1 MADSIRKQFISGV
14 AWSTLSRFSS
24 LGIQFVVTLILAR
37 LLDPSDFGVIGM
49 LSIFMAVSQ
58 ILLDSGFGD
67 ALIQKESKSDIEYS
81 SVFYLNI
88 LIGVLCYSLLFLVS
102 PLLDDFYHMEN
113 LHTYSR
119 ILFLVIPINAIGLI
133 QRVQLRQELAFKK
146 IAIIEISSALISGIV
161 GVFLAYLQFGVYA
174 LICQMLIV
182 NICRTSF
189 TILFRRWHPSFVF
202 SLNAL
207 KPLFSYGLNLTI
219 TGLLTVIFNNIH
231 ALLIGRFYNPQ
242 SVGYYNQ
249 AKQYEQLSSNTLT
262 DIVMGVSFPTL
273 VRFKDNEDK
282 LKEFYKKII
291 ELVVF
296 LVVPL
301 MCFLYVVSD
310 QLLVLLLTEKWLPAS
325 VFFKILCIY
334 GITFPLHQI
343 NGNVIKVKGE
353 SRKYLCIE
361 LFRRVLL
368 LLSIIVTLNISIIAM
383 LYGQIIAMFFVI
395 IASMYVSGSL
405 VKYRVIDQIIDILPY
420 YIMGIISSAFAV
432 IINDNVELH
441 PVFNITMTLLL
452 LIVVYLFLCFLFKRQ
467 SLYVFVNLIK
477 NRKK

>member
-1 MADSIRKQFISGV
+1 MANSIRNQFVSGV

-67 ALIQKESKSDIEYS
+67 ALIQKESKSEIEYS
-81 SVFYLNI
+81 SVFYINI
-88 LIGVLCYSLLFLVS
+88 IIGIFCYIILFIVS
-102 PLLDDFYHMEN
+102 PLLDDFYHMDN
-113 LHTYSR
+113 LHIYSR

-133 QRVQLRQELAFKK
+133 QRVQLRQKLAFKK
-146 IAIIEISSALISGIV
+146 IAIIEISAALISGIV
-161 GVFLAYLQFGVYA
+161 GVLLAYLEFGVYA

-189 TILFRRWHPSFVF
+189 TIFYRRWYPSLIF
-202 SLNAL
+202 SLHAL
-207 KPLFSYGLNLTI
+207 KPLFSYGINLTVSS
-219 TGLLTVIFNNIH
+219 LLTVIFNNIH

-273 VRFKDNEDK
+273 VKFKDNEEK
-282 LKEFYKKII
+282 LKEYYKRII

-353 SRKYLCIE
+353 SRKYLYIE
-361 LFRRVLL
+361 LFRRALL
-368 LLSIIVTLNISIIAM
+368 LLSIIATLKISIEAM
-383 LYGQIIAMFFVI
+383 LYGQIIAMVFVI

-405 VKYRVIDQIIDILPY
+405 VRYTVVGQILDILPY
-420 YIMGIISSAFAV
+420 YVMGIVSSVCAV
-432 IINDNVELH
+432 TILDSFELYPVINII
-441 PVFNITMTLLL
+441 ITLLF
-452 LIVVYLFLCFLFKRQ
+452 ITGIYFYLCFLFKKQ
-467 SLYVFVNLIK
+467 TIFIFVNLIK
-477 NRKK
+477 NRQ

>member
-1 MADSIRKQFISGV
+1 MADSIKKQFISGV

-24 LGIQFVVTLILAR
+24 LGIQFIVTLILAR

-67 ALIQKESKSDIEYS
+67 ALIQKESKSEIEYS
-81 SVFYLNI
+81 SVFYLNTI
-88 LIGVLCYSLLFLVS
+88 IGFFCYVVLYMAS
-102 PLLDDFYHMEN
+102 PLLDDFYHMDN
-113 LHTYSR
+113 LHIYSR

-146 IAIIEISSALISGIV
+146 IAIIEISAALLSGIV
-161 GVFLAYLQFGVYA
+161 GVLLAYLHFGVYA
-174 LICQMLIV
+174 LICQMLII

-189 TILFRRWHPSFVF
+189 TILFRRWYPSFIF
-202 SLNAL
+202 SFHAL
-207 KPLFSYGLNLTI
+207 KPLFSYGINLTVSS
-219 TGLLTVIFNNIH
+219 LLTVVFNNIH

-262 DIVMGVSFPTL
+262 DIVMSVSFPTL
-273 VRFKDNEDK
+273 VKFKDNEEK
-282 LKEFYKKII
+282 LKEYYKRII

-310 QLLVLLLTEKWLPAS
+310 HLLVLLLTEKWLPAS

-353 SRKYLCIE
+353 SRKYLYIE
-361 LFRRVLL
+361 LFRRALL
-368 LLSIIVTLNISIIAM
+368 LLSIIATLSISIEAM
-383 LYGQIIAMFFVI
+383 LYGQIIAMIFVI

-405 VKYRVIDQIIDILPY
+405 VKYSVIDQIIDILPY
-420 YIMGIISSAFAV
+420 YIMGVVSSVCTVV
-432 IINDNVELH
+432 ILDIFELNTVETI
-441 PVFNITMTLLL
+441 FITLLFIIGEYVFLCL
-452 LIVVYLFLCFLFKRQ
+452 LIKKKT
-467 SLYVFVNLIK
+467 LYMFANLIK
-477 NRKK
+477 NKR